1 MTRLNATNRFALG
14 SLLGVLLA
22 GAAGCGA
29 PAGSSDTT
37 PHGSSAKAPNGQVC
51 HEERPLG
58 SNISR
63 TVCRNQEDVDR
74 DRESASKYLREPRPV
89 PKTGD

>member
-1 MTRLNATNRFALG
+1 MNRFAIG
-14 SLLGVLLA
+14 SLLGVLLG
-22 GAAGCGA
+22 GAIGCGA
-29 PAGSSDTT
+29 QTSNGSETT
-37 PHGSSAKAPNGQVC
+37 PHSPTSAAPNGQVC

-63 TVCRNQEDVDR
+63 TVCRSQEDMDR
-74 DRESASKYLREPRPV
+74 DRESANRYLREPRPV